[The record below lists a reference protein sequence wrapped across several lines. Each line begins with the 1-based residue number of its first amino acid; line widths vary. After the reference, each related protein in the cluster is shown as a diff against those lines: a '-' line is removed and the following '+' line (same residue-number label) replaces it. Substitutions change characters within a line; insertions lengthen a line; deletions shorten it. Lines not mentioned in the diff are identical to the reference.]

1 MQKKIVLIGAGNIGK
16 GYIADLFYSRGY
28 KLVFLAHSMRQTLSM
43 RREGKYPFYK
53 VSDEGEMQERFISG
67 YEVYSTAEEREQ
79 CVQALCQTQYAS
91 VHLYPKSY
99 PDIAELLAR
108 VVKRKVEWAEQSAL
122 DVLLCVNSI
131 RPAKVFRKLIL
142 EQLETE
148 EQRAYFEKNIGLIE
162 TLTNRGGY
170 EPDERFLQEHPNAVI
185 VSGSEDLPAD
195 QEAFKGEIPADAPLK
210 LLDRFEGRL
219 INKLW
224 SGNMRHA
231 SMALYS
237 EFLGGTQMWR
247 VAQDPYSCMC
257 IDEAGEEALFAVTR
271 EFGFTLEELSEG
283 SHDMRYEEYW
293 KKLQKKQDKDSVYR
307 VAADPIRKLEKE
319 ERMVG
324 PALACI
330 RHGRL
335 PYFISKSIALMYR
348 FRNEKDEQ
356 AVELEEYIREHGLMA
371 AMEKYSGLSDDVPE
385 EKLLKQ
391 LVAAQDRDFQLQK
404 AVRSAFPKRNDTSIV
419 AN

>member
-1 MQKKIVLIGAGNIGK
+1 
-16 GYIADLFYSRGY
+16 
-28 KLVFLAHSMRQTLSM
+28 
-43 RREGKYPFYK
+43 
-53 VSDEGEMQERFISG
+53 
-67 YEVYSTAEEREQ
+67 
-79 CVQALCQTQYAS
+79 
-91 VHLYPKSY
+91 
-99 PDIAELLAR
+99 
-108 VVKRKVEWAEQSAL
+108 
-122 DVLLCVNSI
+122 
-131 RPAKVFRKLIL
+131 
-142 EQLETE
+142 
-148 EQRAYFEKNIGLIE
+148 
-162 TLTNRGGY
+162 
-170 EPDERFLQEHPNAVI
+170 
-185 VSGSEDLPAD
+185 
-195 QEAFKGEIPADAPLK
+195 
-210 LLDRFEGRL
+210 
-219 INKLW
+219 
-224 SGNMRHA
+224 MRHA

-271 EFGFTLEELSEG
+271 EFDFTLEELGEG
-283 SHDMRYEEYW
+283 SKDMRYEEYW

-356 AVELEEYIREHGLMA
+356 AVELEEYIKAHGLMA

-391 LVAAQDRDFQLQK
+391 LVAAQDRDFQMQK
-404 AVRSAFPKRNDTSIV
+404 AARSAFLKRNDMSIV
-419 AN
+419 VN

>member
-1 MQKKIVLIGAGNIGK
+1 
-16 GYIADLFYSRGY
+16 
-28 KLVFLAHSMRQTLSM
+28 
-43 RREGKYPFYK
+43 
-53 VSDEGEMQERFISG
+53 
-67 YEVYSTAEEREQ
+67 
-79 CVQALCQTQYAS
+79 
-91 VHLYPKSY
+91 
-99 PDIAELLAR
+99 
-108 VVKRKVEWAEQSAL
+108 
-122 DVLLCVNSI
+122 
-131 RPAKVFRKLIL
+131 
-142 EQLETE
+142 
-148 EQRAYFEKNIGLIE
+148 
-162 TLTNRGGY
+162 
-170 EPDERFLQEHPNAVI
+170 
-185 VSGSEDLPAD
+185 
-195 QEAFKGEIPADAPLK
+195 
-210 LLDRFEGRL
+210 
-219 INKLW
+219 
-224 SGNMRHA
+224 MRHA

-271 EFGFTLEELSEG
+271 EFDFTLEELGEG
-283 SHDMRYEEYW
+283 SKDMRYEEYW

-348 FRNEKDEQ
+348 FRNENDEQ
-356 AVELEEYIREHGLMA
+356 AVELEEYIKAHGLMA

-404 AVRSAFPKRNDTSIV
+404 AARIV
-419 AN
+419 S